1 MNDAVARVTGAL
13 DSDEA
18 SIPLLA
24 RQLVDDGKDFVQAEI
39 ALYRARFSARL
50 GNAKTA
56 AILAVV
62 AIALAQGVLIAGLVG
77 LVLILTAIVGA
88 ACATAIVVLAGLA
101 IIAVLAFVAVRLL
114 RKAIEGG
121 KEATE

>member
-1 MNDAVARVTGAL
+1 MTDAVARVTDAL

-24 RQLVDDGKDFVQAEI
+24 RQLVDDGKDFVRAEI

-50 GNAKTA
+50 GNARTA

-62 AIALAQGVLIAGLVG
+62 AIALAQGILVAGLVG
-77 LVLILTAIVGA
+77 LVLVLSAIVGA
-88 ACATAIVVLAGLA
+88 GWATVIVVLGGLA
-101 IIAVLAFVAVRLL
+101 IVAILALVAVRLL

-121 KEATE
+121 KETTE